1 MINIK
6 DFDSRVWFNIKKFDD
21 YESINSVNSLHLIIG
36 KVDGSTEGNKYFVFT
51 STDSIKEVLAKFAK
65 LWDEIKYLIKTINR
79 SKKGE
84 YEKGFTKIR
93 FQSDDN
99 LPLNKI
105 LKLHILTVI
114 VRSVFE
120 EDGNYLQVVLDE
132 CLYEV

>member
-6 DFDSRVWFNIKKFDD
+6 DFDSRVWFYIKKFDD
-21 YESINSVNSLHLIIG
+21 YESINSVNPLYLIIG
-36 KVDGSTEGNKYFVFT
+36 KVDGYTEGNKYLVFT

-65 LWDEIKYLIKTINR
+65 LLDEIKYLIKTING
-79 SKKGE
+79 SKNGE

-120 EDGNYLQVVLDE
+120 DGNYPQVVLDE